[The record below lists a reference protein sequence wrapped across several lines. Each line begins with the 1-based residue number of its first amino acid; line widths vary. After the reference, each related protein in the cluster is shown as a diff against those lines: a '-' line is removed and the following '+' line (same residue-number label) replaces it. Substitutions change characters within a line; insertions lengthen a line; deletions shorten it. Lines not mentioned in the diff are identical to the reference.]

1 MRQVMLTLTN
11 PAGLHA
17 RPAAELVKAAARFK
31 SRIVLE
37 GNGKKADAK
46 SIILVLGL
54 GLRQNDSI
62 TIRAD
67 GEDEEA
73 AIQMLAELVK
83 QRFHE

>member
-11 PAGLHA
+11 QAGLHA
-17 RPAAELVKAAARFK
+17 RPAAELVKAAAGFK

-73 AIQMLAELVK
+73 AIQVLAELVK